1 MLVKVTFVKIG
12 YIATTT
18 VIDALLD
25 ERSGRKDLQ
34 MRVVS
39 SSVSMEEDASIEVA
53 KIAAGVPSD
62 LYVVVSPNAAMPGP
76 TKAREALRATGKPI
90 IVVSDEPSRKT
101 LKENP
106 VEGLGFIIVTNDPM
120 IGAKQSFLDPVE
132 MALFNSDAIKV
143 LAVTGSFRIIQQE
156 LDKVIEQLGK
166 GEKPTL
172 PQVVIEKEA
181 ALAAAHISNPYAQGK
196 AIAAFEAARRV
207 ATLST
212 EGTFKIEEPER
223 YLPILAAAHEL
234 IRLAAKTADEA
245 REVEKANDT
254 AVRLAHFSK
263 GETRKKTKLSDKFE
277 K

>member
-1 MLVKVTFVKIG
+1 MVKVTFVKIG

-18 VIDALLD
+18 LIDALLD
-25 ERSGRKDLQ
+25 ERSGRRDLQ

-39 SSVSMEEDASIEVA
+39 CSVSMEEDASIDVA
-53 KIAAGVPSD
+53 KMAVGIPSD

-90 IVVSDEPSRKT
+90 IIISDEPSRKT

-106 VEGLGFIIVTNDPM
+106 MEGVGYIVVMNDPM

-132 MALFNSDAIKV
+132 MALFNSDAIRV

-156 LDKVIEQLGK
+156 LDKVIEQIGR
-166 GEKPTL
+166 GVKPML
-172 PQVVIEKEA
+172 PQVVIEKEI
-181 ALAAAHISNPYAQGK
+181 ALAAAQITNPYAHGK

-207 ATLST
+207 ASLST
-212 EGTFKIEEPER
+212 EGTFKVEEPER
-223 YLPILAAAHEL
+223 YLPILAGAHEL
-234 IRLAAKTADEA
+234 LRQAAKTADEA
-245 REVEKANDT
+245 REMEKANDT
-254 AVRLAHFSK
+254 VIRLAHFSK
-263 GETRKKTKLSDKFE
+263 GETRKKTKLGDKFE

>member
-1 MLVKVTFVKIG
+1 MVKVTFVKIG

-18 VIDALLD
+18 LIDALLD

-39 SSVSMEEDASIEVA
+39 SSVSMEEDAAIEVA
-53 KIAAGVPSD
+53 KIAAGIPSD

-76 TKAREALRATGKPI
+76 TKAREVLRAVGKPI

-106 VEGLGFIIVTNDPM
+106 VEGVGYIVVTNDPM

-132 MALFNSDAIKV
+132 MALFNADAIKV
-143 LAVTGSFRIIQQE
+143 LAVTGSFRIVQQE
-156 LDKVIEQLGK
+156 LDKVIEQIGK
-166 GEKPTL
+166 GEKPML
-172 PQVVIEKEA
+172 PQVIIEKEA
-181 ALAAAHISNPYAQGK
+181 ALAAAQISNPYAQGK
-196 AIAAFEAARRV
+196 AMAAFEASRRV
-207 ATLST
+207 ANLST
-212 EGTFKIEEPER
+212 EGTYKVEEPER
-223 YLPILAAAHEL
+223 YLPILAAAHEML
-234 IRLAAKTADEA
+234 RQAAKTADEV

-254 AVRLAHFSK
+254 ATRLAHFSK
-263 GETRKKTKLSDKFE
+263 GETRKKTKLCDKFE

>member
-1 MLVKVTFVKIG
+1 MVKVTFVKIG

-18 VIDALLD
+18 LIDALLD

-39 SSVSMEEDASIEVA
+39 SSVSMEEDASLEVA
-53 KIAAGVPSD
+53 KLALGIPSD

-76 TKAREALRATGKPI
+76 TKAREALRVSGKPI

-106 VEGLGFIIVTNDPM
+106 VEGVGYIVVTNDPM

-132 MALFNSDAIKV
+132 MALFNADAIRV
-143 LAVTGSFRIIQQE
+143 LAVTGSLRIVQQE
-156 LDKVIEQLGK
+156 LDKVIEQIGK

-181 ALAAAHISNPYAQGK
+181 ALAAAHILNPFAQGK
-196 AIAAFEAARRV
+196 AMAAFEASRRV
-207 ATLST
+207 ANLST
-212 EGTFKIEEPER
+212 EGTFKVEEPER

-234 IRLAAKTADEA
+234 LRQAAKTADEA
-245 REVEKANDT
+245 REMEKGNDS

-263 GETRKKTKLSDKFE
+263 GETRKKTKLGDKFE

>member
-1 MLVKVTFVKIG
+1 LDKVTFVKIG

-76 TKAREALRATGKPI
+76 TKAREALRAMGKPI

-106 VEGLGFIIVTNDPM
+106 VEGLGYIIVTNDPM

-172 PQVVIEKEA
+172 PQLVIEKEA

-234 IRLAAKTADEA
+234 MRLAAKTADEA

>member
-18 VIDALLD
+18 IIDALLD

-39 SSVSMEEDASIEVA
+39 SSVSMEEDASVDVA
-53 KIAAGVPSD
+53 KMAAGIQSD

-101 LKENP
+101 LRENP
-106 VEGLGFIIVTNDPM
+106 VEGLGYIVVTNDSM

-143 LAVTGSFRIIQQE
+143 LAVTGSFRIVQQE
-156 LDKVIEQLGK
+156 LDKVIDQIGK

-181 ALAAAHISNPYAQGK
+181 ALAAAQISNPYAQGK
-196 AIAAFEAARRV
+196 AIAAFEASRRV

-234 IRLAAKTADEA
+234 LRLAAKAADEA

>member
-18 VIDALLD
+18 IIDALLD

-39 SSVSMEEDASIEVA
+39 SSTSMEEDASVDVA
-53 KIAAGVPSD
+53 KIAAGIPSD

-90 IVVSDEPSRKT
+90 IIVSDEPSRKT
-101 LKENP
+101 LKDNP
-106 VEGLGFIIVTNDPM
+106 AEGVGYIVVTNDPM

-132 MALFNSDAIKV
+132 MALFNSDAIKI

-166 GEKPTL
+166 GEKPAL
-172 PQVVIEKEA
+172 PQVIIEKEA

-196 AIAAFEAARRV
+196 AIAAFEASRRV
-207 ATLST
+207 AALST
-212 EGTFKIEEPER
+212 EGTFKVEEPER

-234 IRLAAKTADEA
+234 LRTAAKTADEA

-254 AVRLAHFSK
+254 AVRFAHFSK